1 MGESA
6 TTKTKSILRGGLA
19 AAMALAALLALA
31 ACRSGDDPTA
41 APTNTPDAPAASG
54 EAVKVGALMDFT
66 GDLAEYGPP
75 MDDAIKLAAKH
86 VNAAGGVLGG
96 RMIEVVSEDGGTSDV
111 ISVEAARKL
120 VTVDD
125 VSALI
130 GALGS
135 GFTLAV
141 ANAVTIPNETLQ
153 ISPSASAPSI
163 TLVEDNDLLFRTN
176 VSDSF
181 QGVILADLANA
192 LGYDSVGVMHINN
205 AYGQGL
211 ADQFAES
218 FRAMGGTA
226 TVVAHEDDQPTY
238 SSELARATADN
249 PDALAA
255 ISYPVNGAVY
265 VREAI
270 ESGAADTFL
279 FVDATKSVDLIG
291 AVGAEVLEGTYGT
304 APGALEN
311 AASARFEGDY
321 EAEYAR
327 PPSPFTAQSYDAM
340 ALVALAVEAAG
351 SDDSKAIRDALRG
364 VAGPPGAEIGPGQAE
379 LARGL
384 QLLRDGQEVNYQ
396 GASGPVDL
404 DQNGDVLGAM
414 EVWRIVNG
422 EIVSEQVVT
431 EQGRVEV
438 DAPPAQEPVKIGSLM
453 DFTGELAEY
462 GVPIHDSV
470 LLAAQHLNAAGGVL
484 GGRRIEIIQADGA
497 TSDVVSVDA
506 ARKLVT
512 VDRVAGIVGPLGSGA
527 TPAVANAVTVPNG
540 VPQITPSA
548 TAPSL
553 TLLEDD
559 DFLFRT
565 TPSDAFQ
572 GVVLANLAWELGY
585 RNAGVLYINNAYGV
599 GLADQFA
606 ETFAELGGEVT
617 TVPHESGAPTYASE
631 IADATFTDPDVL
643 VAMSYPVSAG
653 VYVREAIESGAADTF
668 LFVDGTRSEE
678 LIGVVGAAALEGTY
692 GTAPGPVEGEAS
704 ARFWSDYTTAFGEFP
719 PVYLHESY
727 DAMAIFGLA
736 IEAAGSDD
744 REAVR
749 DALRPVAG
757 PPGVEVGHGVDE
769 LARALQLIRDGQEV
783 NYEGASGPVDFD
795 ENGDVAGAMEIWR
808 IVEGEIVVERV
819 VSE

>member
-6 TTKTKSILRGGLA
+6 ATKTKSILRGGLA

-31 ACRSGDDPTA
+31 ACGSET
-41 APTNTPDAPAASG
+41 
-54 EAVKVGALMDFT
+54 VKIGALMDST
-66 GDLAEYGPP
+66 GPLAEFGPP
-75 MDDAIKLAAKH
+75 NGDAVALALKQ
-86 VNAAGGVLGG
+86 VNDAGGVLGG
-96 RMIEVVSEDGGTSDV
+96 RMIELLTEDDGTSEV
-111 ISVEAARKL
+111 IAVDAARKL
-120 VTVDD
+120 ITVDGAS
-125 VSALI
+125 VII
-130 GALGS
+130 GPLGS
-135 GFTLAV
+135 GPTLAV
-141 ANAVTIPNETLQ
+141 ANAVTVQNRVPHVSSTAS
-153 ISPSASAPSI
+153 SPSL
-163 TLVEDNDLLFRTN
+163 TLLEDDDFLFRTN
-176 VSDSF
+176 VSDAF
-181 QGVILADLANA
+181 QGVILADIAYN
-192 LGYDSVGVMHINN
+192 LGYRSAGALYINN
-205 AYGQGL
+205 PYGQGL

-218 FRAMGGTA
+218 FTALGGTA
-226 TVVAHEDDQPTY
+226 TTVSHEEGQPTY
-238 SSELARATADN
+238 ASELRQATAND
-249 PDALAA
+249 PDVLVAV
-255 ISYPVNGAVY
+255 SYPVSAGVY
-265 VREAI
+265 VREAV

-279 FVDATKSVDLIG
+279 FVDATKSDDMIT
-291 AVGAEVLEGTYGT
+291 AVGAANLEGTWGT
-304 APGALEN
+304 SPEGVQN
-311 AASARFEGDY
+311 DASARFAAEY
-321 EAEYAR
+321 EAEYGRAAG
-327 PPSPFTAQSYDAM
+327 PFNAQSYDAG
-340 ALVALAVEAAG
+340 AVVALAIESAG
-351 SDDSKAIRDALRG
+351 SDDPAAIRDALRA
-364 VAGPPGAEIGPGQAE
+364 VANPPGTEIGPGAAE

-384 QLLRDGQEVNYQ
+384 QLLRDGQQINYQ
-396 GASGPVDL
+396 GASGPVDF
-404 DQNGDVLGAM
+404 DENGDVLGAIGI
-414 EVWRIVNG
+414 WQIRDG
-422 EIVSEQVVT
+422 EIITDHVVMSADEIT
-431 EQGRVEV
+431 VEA
-438 DAPPAQEPVKIGSLM
+438 APPSPMSPQATEPVKIGSLM

-470 LLAAQHLNAAGGVL
+470 LLAAQHLNEAGGVL
-484 GGRRIEIIQADGA
+484 GGRQIEIIQADGA

-553 TLLEDD
+553 TLLEDN

-617 TVPHESGAPTYASE
+617 TVPHESGALTYASE

-678 LIGVVGAAALEGTY
+678 LIGVVGATALEGTY

-704 ARFWSDYTTAFGEFP
+704 TRFWNDYTTAFGEFP

-744 REAVR
+744 REAIR
-749 DALRPVAG
+749 DALRRVG
-757 PPGVEVGHGVDE
+757 PCRGSMLTRARRHTCRLGHSWLGGG
-769 LARALQLIRDGQEV
+769 ALQLHP
-783 NYEGASGPVDFD
+783 S
-795 ENGDVAGAMEIWR
+795 
-808 IVEGEIVVERV
+808 
-819 VSE
+819 